1 MSDKIDRNE
10 YDMLFPLEQEF
21 KTWVKHQE
29 VRAELKKRLMTSLS
43 ENTRK
48 SSKEDFSPFNTVNS

>member
-1 MSDKIDRNE
+1 
-10 YDMLFPLEQEF
+10 MLFPLEQEF